1 MTQQFKYFDQQVAGH
16 DKLMLF
22 TTSTD
27 DLILV
32 KPCKKQEIEFYQD
45 AQTYPSFLDLIP
57 QCYGTLRTATESD
70 LSMLESPGD
79 SIPDC
84 IFVDSVQE
92 EQNICLENILHG
104 FTRPCIMDLKMGA
117 LLYDEHATEEKRKKM
132 IEQSINTTSHSLG
145 LRICGMK
152 VYDTVE
158 HRYASYGKIYGKTR
172 TNENTLEAI
181 LAYLFPTSHYGLA
194 TEDYRTYIPD
204 DNEQR
209 QIHNEPVPSKYMQW
223 IIECFIDTLEEIK
236 ETLIS
241 LPNVRLIS
249 SSLLFVYEGSREA
262 AESTWKYMLDEDH
275 KESKEKGKGKQKAED
290 QEEEELAPKMCD
302 LRLIDFA
309 HSDFHAPRSEQ
320 DPDLIKGFD
329 NMIRILSDCLKV
341 QRQEK
346 L

>member
-152 VYDTVE
+152 VYLYIHIAYILVLL
-158 HRYASYGKIYGKTR
+158 
-172 TNENTLEAI
+172 NEKV
-181 LAYLFPTSHYGLA
+181 G
-194 TEDYRTYIPD
+194 
-204 DNEQR
+204 
-209 QIHNEPVPSKYMQW
+209 
-223 IIECFIDTLEEIK
+223 EI
-236 ETLIS
+236 
-241 LPNVRLIS
+241 
-249 SSLLFVYEGSREA
+249 
-262 AESTWKYMLDEDH
+262 
-275 KESKEKGKGKQKAED
+275 
-290 QEEEELAPKMCD
+290 
-302 LRLIDFA
+302 
-309 HSDFHAPRSEQ
+309 
-320 DPDLIKGFD
+320 
-329 NMIRILSDCLKV
+329 
-341 QRQEK
+341 
-346 L
+346 